1 MDRPFD
7 SFVIFAGMRTGSNF
21 LEASLNSVPGVTCHG
36 EAFNPY
42 FIGYPKAKRLLG
54 IDIGARESDP
64 MGLLIRIKQAA
75 GLNGFR
81 YFHDHD
87 ARILEAVLD
96 DARCAKVILARNPLD
111 SFISRRLASAT
122 GQWKIT
128 DVTHRAEA
136 RASFSA
142 AAFETF
148 LADIQDFHQRLM
160 NGLQVRGQT
169 AFHIAYEDL
178 GDVAVLNGL
187 LRHLGVAGRL
197 DAPSDRI
204 VRQNPREMK
213 DKVDNLAEMQA
224 AVAQLDLFGLS
235 RIPNLEPRRGPA
247 VPSFV
252 AADGAPLLY
261 LPVRC
266 GPEERV
272 LAWLARVTDGTAEAG
287 LTQSFNRNS
296 LRRWM
301 EKRPGHRK
309 FTVVAHPVARAFR
322 AFAGLILTGTY
333 AADHAVLRDVFGVP
347 LPDPADAA
355 ELDPRGLRAAFLG
368 YLDFA
373 RMNIDGQTSLRN
385 DPVWTTQ
392 SSVLEGFAQLV
403 MPDMILREDRLA
415 EGLAALAAGAAGF
428 TAPPPVTAAD
438 ATLARLG
445 EIYDAEVEEAVR
457 AAYRRDYL
465 NFGFGP
471 YAA

>member
-1 MDRPFD
+1 VDRPFD
-7 SFVIFAGMRTGSNF
+7 SFVIFAGKRTGSNF
-21 LEASLNSVPGVTCHG
+21 LEASLNMVPGVTCHG

-42 FIGYPKAKRLLG
+42 FIGYPNAKRLLG
-54 IDIGARESDP
+54 VDLAAREADP
-64 MGLLIRIKQAA
+64 MGLLGRIGHAE

-87 ARILEAVLD
+87 PRILDTVLD
-96 DARCAKVILARNPLD
+96 DPRCAKVVLARNPMD
-111 SFISRRLASAT
+111 SFISRRLANAT

-128 DVTHRAEA
+128 DVMHRAEA
-136 RASFSA
+136 RARFSA

-148 LADIQDFHQRLM
+148 LADIQEFHLRLM
-160 NGLQVRGQT
+160 NGLQLRGQT
-169 AFHIAYEDL
+169 GFHIAYEDL

-187 LRHLGVAGRL
+187 LRYLGVAGRL
-197 DAPSDRI
+197 DAPSDQI

-213 DKVDNLAEMQA
+213 DKVDNLAEMEA
-224 AVAQLDLFGLS
+224 AVMRLDLFSLS
-235 RIPNLEPRRGPA
+235 RIPNLEPRRGAA
-247 VPSFV
+247 VPSFI
-252 AADGAPLLY
+252 AAAGAPLLY

-266 GPEERV
+266 GPEKRV
-272 LAWLARVTDGTAEAG
+272 LAWLAQVTDGAAGAG
-287 LTQSFNRNS
+287 LSRSFNRNS

-301 EKRPGHRK
+301 QERPGHRK
-309 FTVVAHPVARAFR
+309 FTVVAHPAARAFR
-322 AFAGLILTGTY
+322 AFAGLILTGAY
-333 AADHAVLRDVFGVP
+333 AADHAVLREVFGVP

-355 ELDPRGLRAAFLG
+355 EIEARALRAAFLG

-415 EGLAALAAGAAGF
+415 EGLAEVADAAGL
-428 TAPPPVTAAD
+428 TASPPHPATD
-438 ATLARLG
+438 ATLARLA
-445 EIYDAEVEEAVR
+445 EIYDADVEQAVR
-457 AAYRRDYL
+457 SAYRRDYL